1 MVILR
6 NVIKE
11 NDTIRCDYFP
21 EGNTDKG
28 TIEYNYKTDEVI
40 RKVYASEYDDDS
52 FAWYYGYALLM
63 LKRITTFDEFKSG
76 VFKEEY
82 PAFWY

>member
-6 NVIKE
+6 NVTKE
-11 NDTIRCDYFP
+11 NDIIRCDYFP

-28 TIEYNYKTDEVI
+28 TIEYNYKIDQVI

-52 FAWYYGYALLM
+52 FAWYYGYALKR
-63 LKRITTFDEFKSG
+63 LKRIIKSDDFKNNI
-76 VFKEEY
+76 FKDQYE
-82 PAFWY
+82 AFWY